1 MGIRILILASILC
14 AGFADAQGRKLEL
27 LRVGVSNFSA
37 SYAPL
42 IVAQKRGFYQEEGL
56 TVEIILL
63 AGLLGTRALVG
74 GSVDFA
80 SASNPNAAVQGARLK
95 MLVVFN
101 DKPTSVLVARPGIKT
116 VEELRGKRV
125 GGSTVGSLEYGWLK
139 ELLPKFGLSLER
151 DVNFLPIGPTSARFT
166 ALRAGSIDA
175 TVLSPPSSFLAED
188 AGFPVLTRLADH
200 IEDIQAS
207 IVTTDQKL
215 GQQERQVLRFLKA
228 TVKGFR
234 HYLAHRQES
243 ITAIMEFTRQKNP
256 ELAARVFDNHMQTVA
271 RDGTIPERLQ
281 LTVIDRTKR
290 LVDVTREV
298 RPEEIFNFTYLRRA
312 AAEVDASGWRP

>member
-1 MGIRILILASILC
+1 MHIRILILASVVCTGI
-14 AGFADAQGRKLEL
+14 ASAQERRLES
-27 LRVGVSNFSA
+27 LRVGISSFSA

-42 IVAQKRGFYQEEGL
+42 FVAQKRGYYQEEGL
-56 TVEIILL
+56 AIEIILL
-63 AGLLGTRALVG
+63 SGLLGTRALLG

-95 MLVVFN
+95 MLVVCN
-101 DKPTSVLVARPGIKT
+101 DKPTGVLVTRPGIKT
-116 VEELRGKRV
+116 VEELRGKRL
-125 GGSTVGSLEYGWLK
+125 GGSMIGSLEYGWLK

-151 DVNFLPIGPTSARFT
+151 DVNFLPVGSTSARFT

-175 TVLSPPSSFLAED
+175 TALTPPSSFLAQD
-188 AGFPVLTRLADH
+188 AGFPVLMRLADH

-207 IVTTDQKL
+207 IVTTDQKIS
-215 GQQERQVLRFLKA
+215 QQERQVVRFLKA
-228 TVKGFR
+228 TVRGLR
-234 HYLAHRQES
+234 YYLAHRQES
-243 ITAIMEFTRQKNP
+243 ITAIMEITRQKNR
-256 ELAARVFDNHMQTVA
+256 ELATRVYDHHMQTVA

-281 LTVIDRTKR
+281 RTVIDRTKR

-312 AAEVDASGWRP
+312 AAEVDASGWKP